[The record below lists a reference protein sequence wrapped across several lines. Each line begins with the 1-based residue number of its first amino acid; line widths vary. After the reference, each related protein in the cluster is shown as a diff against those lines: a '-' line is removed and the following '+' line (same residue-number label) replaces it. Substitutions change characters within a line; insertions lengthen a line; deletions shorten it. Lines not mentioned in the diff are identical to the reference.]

1 MSGRHV
7 LAITNSTKAADAI
20 ESVVRQDF
28 PDSTFRGITRIDG
41 VGLCF
46 EITVDADEF
55 ERWAL
60 LP

>member
-20 ESVVRQDF
+20 ESVARQDF
-28 PDSTFRGITRIDG
+28 PDSTWRGITQVDG
-41 VGLCF
+41 YGLCF

-55 ERWAL
+55 EQWVL